1 MFNKRR
7 SEIQIIGSI
16 LDVSKNGVKKTEILH
31 QNNMSFSQLQNYLSF
46 LIEKNVIEENIVSN
60 GNGTSSRMYVTT
72 TKGCNLLDD
81 INNLYKYFE

>member
-7 SEIQIIGSI
+7 SEIQIIGKI
-16 LDVSKNGVKKTEILH
+16 LDVSKNGAKKTEILY

-60 GNGTSSRMYVTT
+60 GNGTSNRMYVTT
-72 TKGCNLLDD
+72 TKGCNLLED
-81 INNLYKYFE
+81 INRLYKYFK